1 MKSVAHSVSP
11 HLSDRKINDDF
22 SPVSS
27 FPPLL
32 IFQPLLSSFF
42 RSFSRFFFP
51 PPPPPFARIQIR
63 VCSSYHLLPPSLL
76 PTLSIVVHRRGIPPS
91 TYSLVSHTPLSS
103 NWRGKSQPPPLRHSI
118 RKKNDAAA
126 WTSKIRRRRRRR
138 RKRRNRLRIMLL
150 LPTPP
155 FPPTNAYFSRPPC
168 PQPTH
173 SAFPPSLPPS
183 PAFSP
188 PPSPP

>member
-1 MKSVAHSVSP
+1 MM
-11 HLSDRKINDDF
+11 IF

-32 IFQPLLSSFF
+32 IFQPLLSSSSFF
-42 RSFSRFFFP
+42 RSFSHFFFP

-103 NWRGKSQPPPLRHSI
+103 NWRGKSQPPPLRRSI

-126 WTSKIRRRRRRR
+126 WTSKIRRRRRRS

-150 LPTPP
+150 LPTTPP
-155 FPPTNAYFSRPPC
+155 FSSFYECLLLAPAVSA
-168 PQPTH
+168 TH
-173 SAFPPSLPPS
+173 SRCPPS
-183 PAFSP
+183 
-188 PPSPP
+188 